1 MLYICVALEVGM
13 KILTRRYKTYL
24 KFMLFVLIIRFEVLL
39 IFWGQK
45 GTNKFTQFGNL
56 TLVLMLQNQTPIN
69 NQFYNCKSVNF
80 NFQIRAIH
88 AVDERTLA
96 DEMSSLITA
105 EQILWCWP
113 PAAHSYCSRY
123 PNFVLLI
130 C

>member
-1 MLYICVALEVGM
+1 
-13 KILTRRYKTYL
+13 
-24 KFMLFVLIIRFEVLL
+24 
-39 IFWGQK
+39 
-45 GTNKFTQFGNL
+45 
-56 TLVLMLQNQTPIN
+56 MLQNQTPID

-113 PAAHSYCSRY
+113 PAAHTVPGTQTLCYLSVSCRY
-123 PNFVLLI
+123 IMLYYKSP
-130 C
+130 